1 MDLLYFG
8 ALAVT
13 AFFALGVVAYV
24 VYFAIKHRDETREEV
39 GAPVVGWMPHE
50 LGWALIP
57 FFVSV
62 GILVWASIV
71 FFHIVQRPDRALQ
84 IRGDVSEHF
93 AEVAPHPFLGAL
105 RQRARPPAFQLQ
117 LLRFLQVRLE
127 VLEEPRREAAV
138 EHGDV
143 QLVVQFQ

>member
-71 FFHIVQRPDRALQ
+71 FFHIVQRR
-84 IRGDVSEHF
+84 
-93 AEVAPHPFLGAL
+93 
-105 RQRARPPAFQLQ
+105 
-117 LLRFLQVRLE
+117 
-127 VLEEPRREAAV
+127 
-138 EHGDV
+138 
-143 QLVVQFQ
+143 